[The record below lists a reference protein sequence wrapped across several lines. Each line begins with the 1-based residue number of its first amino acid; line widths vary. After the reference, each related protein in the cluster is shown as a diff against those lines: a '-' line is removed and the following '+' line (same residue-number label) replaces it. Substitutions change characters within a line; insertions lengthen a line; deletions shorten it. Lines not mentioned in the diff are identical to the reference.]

1 MKLLP
6 IILAGGA
13 SQRFFPFNETNKT
26 LFPLMGIPLVC
37 HTVGAL
43 LRVGFKKM
51 LLVRPDHDKDYESVV
66 APFIGG
72 SSGVSF
78 AVQQR
83 PLGQADAL
91 LSATRATEDKHDAF
105 LVFNAQH
112 VIVDSIVP
120 EMLDFFNKIHR
131 SIVVVTPSEEPW
143 KYGVVKTNGDRV
155 AGVVEKPKQGTEPS
169 NLRIVGMYLLTRDA
183 IGVISE
189 CPVSDHQLEDGL
201 DLLAKR
207 GQLYALAVDQQL
219 PTLKYAWDLLSLKDI
234 LLEKKQVVDK
244 SAFIHKAAL
253 IEGPCWIGPRAVVGA
268 FSTIRG
274 GVILEEGAELQ
285 RYIDAKNVIVGK
297 GTHIHS
303 GSICDSVI
311 GSECRIGAGFTTAN
325 RRFDRGVI
333 APVVNGKNIRTNTS
347 FLGAMIGH
355 RVSIG
360 IRVGTMPGTIIGDDA
375 TIWPGLVVKGTIPSG
390 TTIRNRHIL

>member
-1 MKLLP
+1 MKPLP

-13 SQRFFPFNETNKT
+13 SQRFSPFNETNKT

-37 HTVGAL
+37 HTVGAIS
-43 LRVGFKKM
+43 RAGFKKM
-51 LLVRPDHDKDYESVV
+51 LLVRPNHDNDYESVV

-83 PLGQADAL
+83 PLGPGDAI
-91 LSATRATEDKHDAF
+91 LSAARTVGDKRGAF
-105 LVFNAQH
+105 LILNAHHVTADSIIPTMLDVFNKMHQ
-112 VIVDSIVP
+112 
-120 EMLDFFNKIHR
+120 
-131 SIVVVTPSEEPW
+131 SIVVVTRTKEPW
-143 KYGVVKTNGDRV
+143 RYGVVKMKGDKV
-155 AGVVEKPKQGTEPS
+155 TSVVEKPESGKEPS
-169 NLRIVGMYLLTRDA
+169 NLRIVGMYLLRREDIEA
-183 IGVISE
+183 IAGF
-189 CPVSDHQLEDGL
+189 PNSDHQLEDGL
-201 DLLAKR
+201 DALAQR
-207 GQLYALAVDQQL
+207 GHLYALPVDQEL

-234 LLEKKQVVDK
+234 LLEKKQVLDK
-244 SAFIHKAAL
+244 SAFIHKTAL

-268 FSTIRG
+268 FSIIRG

-285 RYIDAKNVIVGK
+285 RYVDAKNVIVGK
-297 GTHIHS
+297 DTHIHS
-303 GSICDSVI
+303 GTICDSVI
-311 GSECRIGAGFTTAN
+311 GGECRIGAGFITAN

-360 IRVGTMPGTIIGDDA
+360 IRIGTMPGTIIGDDA
-375 TIWPGLVVKGTIPSG
+375 TIWPGLIVKGNVARG
-390 TTIRNRHIL
+390 TTLKEGLL

>member
-1 MKLLP
+1 
-6 IILAGGA
+6 
-13 SQRFFPFNETNKT
+13 
-26 LFPLMGIPLVC
+26 
-37 HTVGAL
+37 
-43 LRVGFKKM
+43 M
-51 LLVRPDHDKDYESVV
+51 LLVRPDHDDDYESVV

-72 SSGVSF
+72 SSRVSF

-83 PLGQADAL
+83 PFGQGDAIF
-91 LSATRATEDKHDAF
+91 SAGRAVGDKYDAF
-105 LVFNAQH
+105 LVVNAQH
-112 VIVDSIVP
+112 ITADSIIP
-120 EMLDFFNKIHR
+120 KMLDFFNKIHQ
-131 SIVVVTPSEEPW
+131 SIVVVTRTTEPW
-143 KYGVVKTNGDRV
+143 KYGVAKTRENRV
-155 AGVVEKPKQGTEPS
+155 IGVVEKPQPEKEPS

-183 IGVISE
+183 IEAIDE
-189 CPVSDHQLEDGL
+189 FPKSDHQLEDGL
-201 DLLAKR
+201 DALARR
-207 GQLYALAVDQQL
+207 GYLYALPVDQQL

-244 SAFIHKAAL
+244 SAFIHKTAL
-253 IEGPCWIGPRAVVGA
+253 IDGPCWIGPKAVVGA

-285 RYIDAKNVIVGK
+285 RDVDAKNVIVGK
-297 GTHIHS
+297 DTHIHS
-303 GSICDSVI
+303 GTICDSVI
-311 GSECRIGAGFTTAN
+311 GGECRIGAGFITAN

-375 TIWPGLVVKGTIPSG
+375 TIWPGLIVKGNVARG
-390 TTIRNRHIL
+390 TTLKKGLL